1 MALLLALAPFERLQV
16 LVRLPGQQVTNV
28 EALLFAVLA
37 AWALALS
44 FRLTGRSTGRSTGR
58 VQGRPMATFVNTPLT
73 APWIALILA
82 MLLAAL
88 VAPSGES
95 LQGNALN
102 MVGRYGLAFLVY
114 ILAVDA
120 TSSGRLDHLLT
131 IAVVLGFVLAV
142 IILLDFWGLSG
153 VRAWLRQFRMGIS
166 LVGSQV
172 RATGPFQYPTIAS
185 MYLEVLFAL
194 GLGFLLLMFER
205 GRHGAAAMVVITL
218 LLIGQAVVLTFTRA
232 GLVTLL
238 SSLAIVAALRV
249 HQRGVDRAVIV
260 LGALAVTVGL
270 QFVGSRS
277 LDALRLRLSTEGQ
290 GEWYRAS
297 FDAPLAIEV
306 PVGGTIAVPLSV
318 TNTGRIRWDPD
329 ASQRFR
335 LSYHWLLEDDD
346 RVVSWEGLRTDF
358 ETAVE
363 PGDTVAVVAR
373 VEAPRQAGTY
383 RVLWDLEEEERL
395 WFSTEPEANLFTSR
409 ATVTG
414 YGALVFD
421 PAALKPFAR
430 GRVRPGRLVLWRTA
444 GRMLA
449 DRPWTGVGPDNF
461 RLLYGEYAGLANADR
476 RVHSNNLYLEL
487 LASGGL
493 VAGVVLVWF
502 FWRVAMVSWRAVVP
516 RAVHPAAPGV
526 VAAVAAVA
534 VHGVFD
540 AFLAF
545 TATYIL
551 TAITLGL
558 AAGLSV
564 SVSLRQPGPQD
575 PAYVEGA

>member
-1 MALLLALAPFERLQV
+1 MALLLALAPFERLQA

-44 FRLTGRSTGRSTGR
+44 FRSTGHSTGRAPGR
-58 VQGRPMATFVNTPLT
+58 ALAALVSAPLT

-120 TSSGRLDHLLT
+120 TSSGRFDPLLT
-131 IAVVLGFVLAV
+131 VAVVLGFVLAV

-153 VRAWLRQFRMGIS
+153 VRAWLRQFRTGIS

-194 GLGFLLLMFER
+194 GLGFLLLMLER

-249 HQRGVDRAVIV
+249 RERGLDRTV
-260 LGALAVTVGL
+260 LVLAGLALAIGL
-270 QFVGSRS
+270 QFVASRS

-290 GEWYRAS
+290 EEWYRVS
-297 FDAPLAIEV
+297 FDAPLEIDV

-318 TNTGRIRWDPD
+318 TNTGRVSWDPD

-358 ETAVE
+358 ETAVD

-395 WFSTEPEANLFTSR
+395 WFSTEPEASLFTSR

-414 YGALVFD
+414 HGAVVFD
-421 PAALKPFAR
+421 PAALKPFPRAR
-430 GRVRPGRLVLWRTA
+430 ARPGRLVLWRTA
-444 GRMLA
+444 GRMLV

-487 LASGGL
+487 LVSGGL

-502 FWRVAMVSWRAVVP
+502 FWCVAMVSWLAVVP

-558 AAGLSV
+558 AVGLSA

-575 PAYVEGA
+575 PASVEGA